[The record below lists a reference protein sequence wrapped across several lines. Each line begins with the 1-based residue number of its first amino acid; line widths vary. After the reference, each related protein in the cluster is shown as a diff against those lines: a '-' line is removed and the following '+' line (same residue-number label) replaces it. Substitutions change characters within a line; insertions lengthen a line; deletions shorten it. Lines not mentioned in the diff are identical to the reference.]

1 MYAVIPAGGAGS
13 RLWPRSRRSAPKHV
27 LPLSG
32 SGKPLIRETVDRILP
47 LAQEV
52 LVITERRQLA
62 QIGGLVPEVGQD
74 SLLVE
79 PSARGTTNAM
89 GLAAVTL
96 VQRDPDA
103 VMLWLAADHVVRGER
118 GYRQAVERAVRV
130 AESSCELVAIGLK
143 PTYPATGFGYIEAGE
158 PVRAGRSHALR
169 VARFVEKPTRERA
182 EEFLASG
189 RHYWNLSMFCCR
201 CDVFLEELRR
211 HGPEH
216 YEGLLEVQAARAAG
230 DEERAAKRYGALPSE
245 AVDYTVM
252 ERTDRL
258 LLVPASFQWS
268 DVGSWTDLAALV
280 QGDEDGNV
288 VEGASL
294 LLDVQGSFISVP
306 DKLVAVIG
314 CQDLVV
320 VDTDDA
326 LLICP
331 KSRAQDVK
339 KVVQQLEHTGRSR
352 YL

>member
-1 MYAVIPAGGAGS
+1 
-13 RLWPRSRRSAPKHV
+13 V

-32 SGKPLIRETVDRILP
+32 TGKPLIRETLDRVRP
-47 LAQEV
+47 LAQDV
-52 LVITERRQLA
+52 LVVTEQRQLSQIA
-62 QIGGLVPEVGQD
+62 QLVPELGEG

-89 GLAAVTL
+89 GLAAMAL
-96 VQRDPDA
+96 AGRDPDA

-130 AESSCELVAIGLK
+130 AESSCQLVALGLK
-143 PTYPATGFGYIEAGE
+143 PAYPATGFGYIEAGD
-158 PVRAGRSHALR
+158 PVRTGRAHALR
-169 VARFVEKPTRERA
+169 VARFVEKPTLERA
-182 EEFLASG
+182 EEFLRSG

-216 YEGLLEVQAARAAG
+216 YTGLQDVHAARAAG
-230 DEERAAKRYGALPSE
+230 DEERAASLYAALPSE

-294 LLDVQGSFISVP
+294 LIDVQGSFISVP

-314 CQDLVV
+314 CQELVV

-339 KVVQQLEHTGRSR
+339 QVVQHLERSGKTR